1 MIQETGIMSKQTEI
15 QWGEEIIAQLGG
27 SNEWTDC
34 TLGEVINL
42 KRGYDLPKHSRKSG
56 TIPIISSSG
65 ITDYHSEPMAKA
77 PGVITGR
84 YGTIGQVFFSD
95 VDYWPLNTALYVQDF
110 KGNDQRFIYYLLTAF
125 DFEQFSDKSAVPGI
139 NRNHIHE
146 AAVSIPPLPEQ
157 RAIAAVLS
165 SLDDKIDLLH
175 RQNAT
180 LEALAETLF
189 RQWFVEE
196 AKEEWVKGKLPD
208 EFTCVMGSSPPGES
222 YNNAGV
228 GLPMFQGNADFGYRF
243 PSNRVY
249 TTDAK
254 RLATK
259 FDTLVSVRAPVGAQN
274 MANETCCIGRGVA
287 AFRYKKDPTFYSYTY
302 FKMRSLM
309 IEFKEFNQTG
319 TVFGSISKADVDAL
333 SVTIPPLEIVKR
345 FQSEVKPIDDKV
357 ISNTNQ
363 IQTLSTLRDT
373 LLPKLMSGEV
383 RVAY

>member
-1 MIQETGIMSKQTEI
+1 MSKQTEI